1 MAQSAKRK
9 KITNMVYGLGA
20 AIVIVGALFK
30 IQHLSIG
37 PLTGGVMLTV
47 GLLVEAAIFTMS
59 AFEAPSEDLDWAK
72 VYPELGDDGLS
83 SGENQKKL
91 GEDGMLSQKLDN
103 LLQEAKIDASL
114 MESLG
119 TSMQNFQTAAEGLSA
134 ASASVTSTN
143 RYNEEMSKAALQ
155 MESLN
160 GLYEVQME
168 NSSKQAELNTA
179 VVEKTEELKAQMEA
193 LSNNLASLNGVYGGM
208 LSAMTNK

>member
-143 RYNEEMSKAALQ
+143 KYNEEMSKAALQ

-160 GLYEVQME
+160 GLYEIQMA
-168 NSSKQAELNTA
+168 NSSKQVELNTA
-179 VVEKTEELKAQMEA
+179 VVEKTEDLKAQMEA
-193 LSNNLASLNGVYGGM
+193 LSNNLSSLNGVYGGM

>member
-83 SGENQKKL
+83 SGKKKKKL

-103 LLQEAKIDASL
+103 LLQEAKIDAGL

-119 TSMQNFQTAAEGLSA
+119 ASMQNFQTAAEGLSS

-143 RYNEEMSKAALQ
+143 KYNEEMSKAALQ

-160 GLYEVQME
+160 GLYEIQMA
-168 NSSKQAELNTA
+168 NSSKQVELNTA
-179 VVEKTEELKAQMEA
+179 VVEKTEDLKAQMEA
-193 LSNNLASLNGVYGGM
+193 LSNNLSSLNGVYGGM